1 MFSTYFTLGIEH
13 ITDLDGYDHMLFIAV
28 LMAPYLAKHLKNIFW
43 LVTAFT
49 LGHSITLL
57 LATLKIIPI
66 NGDLIELLIPITILI
81 TAIGNLFSTQTSID
95 NKRLNYVLAL
105 LFGLI
110 HGMGFSNY
118 FQALLGKESSILK
131 PLLAFNLGVE
141 AGQILIVILL
151 LLIQFVLL
159 SLLKIKFKWWL
170 IGISSIGA
178 VVSLNMIIQ
187 NINNL

>member
-28 LMAPYLAKHLKNIFW
+28 LMAPYLAKHLKDIFW

-66 NGDLIELLIPITILI
+66 NGDLIELLIPVTILI
-81 TAIGNLFSTQTSID
+81 TAISNLFSNQTKID
-95 NKRLNYVLAL
+95 NKRLNYMLAIV
-105 LFGLI
+105 FGLI
-110 HGMGFSNY
+110 HGMGFSNF
-118 FQALLGKESSILK
+118 FQALLGKESSILQ

-141 AGQILIVILL
+141 VGQIIIVILL
-151 LLIQFVLL
+151 LILQFVLL

-178 VVSLNMIIQ
+178 LISLNMIIQ
-187 NINNL
+187 KLSNL